1 MYGATIKEVY
11 CEKIYPKAVMALF
24 TLDKH
29 EPLALPFYACL
40 HAMTQQKRRVFD
52 TPALKLRIAD
62 NKIHCY
68 TKFDYMAKDYDRKS
82 NYYSSMRRV
91 QVSKHTSLSVGAHPI
106 EFEEILNSI
115 TKAYPGAKVEPAVL
129 DYAKRLDAYLNT
141 TKKTEYESLEE
152 TFKETIGN
160 MQAPMQTRVSN
171 LKLENASFEVETHRS
186 SLETSISDIREGS
199 TFNFCNIST
208 NFEFDPSGKDVV
220 FGKTTIHLNED
231 SGQGETLKRIQDV
244 LPQITKIAK
253 EELNNHFVKT
263 IKEYKETR
271 DILNAVDEKLIEF
284 STEATK
290 LYEQYYKTSIEEL
303 QSAQVLGK
311 VTI

>member
-1 MYGATIKEVY
+1 MYESTIKQVY
-11 CEKIYPKAVMALF
+11 CEKIYPKALMALF

-52 TPALKLRIAD
+52 TPALKLRIAG

-68 TKFDYMAKDYDRKS
+68 AKFDYMAKDYNRKN
-82 NYYSSMRRV
+82 NYYSSNRRV
-91 QVSKHTSLSVGAHPI
+91 QIDKNGCLSVGDYPI

-115 TKAYPGAKVEPAVL
+115 TKVYPNIKVEPAVL

-141 TKKTEYESLEE
+141 TRKTKYESLEE
-152 TFKETIGN
+152 TFKETVSNIPP
-160 MQAPMQTRVSN
+160 PMQKRIDD
-171 LKLENASFEVETHRS
+171 LKLKVSRAEVSAHRS
-186 SLETSISDIREGS
+186 ALETTLYDTRKGCDHQFCDISYD
-199 TFNFCNIST
+199 
-208 NFEFDPSGKDVV
+208 FEFDPAGESIV
-220 FGKTTIHLNED
+220 FGEANIRITGD
-231 SGQGETLKRIQDV
+231 SGNGETLQLV
-244 LPQITKIAK
+244 QEALPRITKITE
-253 EELNNHFVKT
+253 EELNKRFVET
-263 IKEYKETR
+263 VKEYKDTR
-271 DILNAVDEKLIEF
+271 DILNAVDGKLVEF

-303 QSAQVLGK
+303 RGAQVLGK